1 MTMTLFLVRH
11 HHSAERCPA
20 QDPEMGAMI
29 LNHLSRPNV
38 RRCGVRIR
46 GEGVVR
52 DEHTLY
58 FIADADD
65 EDSLRELG
73 PFRRVGSLDIYPAT
87 TCARRRERRLRR
99 AATGE

>member
-1 MTMTLFLVRH
+1 MTLFLVRH

-20 QDPEMGAMI
+20 QDPEKGAMI

-46 GEGVVR
+46 GEAVVR

-73 PFRRVGSLDIYPAT
+73 PFGGGQPRHLPGHHVR
-87 TCARRRERRLRR
+87 ARRRERRLRR

>member
-1 MTMTLFLVRH
+1 MTLFLVRH

-46 GEGVVR
+46 GEAVVR

-73 PFRRVGSLDIYPAT
+73 PFRRWAASTSTRPPR
-87 TCARRRERRLRR
+87 ARAPSR
-99 AATGE
+99 AAVAPRRHR